1 MQVQP
6 ALDQVGMTH
15 GLVQRHRR
23 WPSSRG
29 IARTILEPQANGH
42 SRETES
48 GRGYFRIAIQRQRMI
63 ANRCELRPCE
73 VASVTK

>member
-29 IARTILEPQANGH
+29 IARTILEPHANGH
-42 SRETES
+42 SRDSES
-48 GRGYFRIAIQRQRMI
+48 GRGCFQIANQRQRTT